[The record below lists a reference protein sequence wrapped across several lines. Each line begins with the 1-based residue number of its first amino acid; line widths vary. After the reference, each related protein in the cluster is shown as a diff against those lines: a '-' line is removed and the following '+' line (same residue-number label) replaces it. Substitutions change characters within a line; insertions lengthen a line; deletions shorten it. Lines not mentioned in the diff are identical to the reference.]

1 MALTIPEV
9 VGKLRTVDQAAQLAM
24 YVNHRLVTIH
34 EVIHV
39 PETPYVFLC
48 EKCNPASPSRRYTE
62 SENGLIGYCAANGIA
77 DDVVAQLMGREADA
91 IKRQKKKLGW

>member
-9 VGKLRTVDQAAQLAM
+9 VDKLRTVDQAAQLAM
-24 YVNHRLVTIH
+24 YVNHRVVPIH

-39 PETPYVFLC
+39 PGTPYVFLC
-48 EKCNPASPSRRYTE
+48 EKSRPSSPSRYTE

-77 DDVVAQLMGREADA
+77 DDVVGQLLGRSGEAIA
-91 IKRQKKKLGW
+91 KQRKRLGY